1 MREILIDN
9 NTLDEERILERS
21 SDLSVHL
28 DQFEIDILSFKV
40 RNREYSIDGYLSKL
54 VV

>member
-1 MREILIDN
+1 MREVLVHN
-9 NTLDEERILERS
+9 NTLDEERVLKRS

-28 DQFEIDILSFKV
+28 DQFEIDIPSFKV